1 MSTRTVVLSA
11 AASNVIVVTATCVV
25 HGWNAAGAHA
35 AARNSARLSALW
47 FALAFAAPGLTRL
60 LRGLP
65 APATFV
71 YSFFAAH
78 CVHFVTVAVLLT
90 TFDFLH
96 VMQNPARAVA
106 VVLGGFALVLL
117 AAGTAT
123 PSAPWTYRY
132 LHRTALYAIFLIFFF
147 AFARHSSKPL
157 RALAAVLALSLFLR
171 LASDLKLYSSR
182 VKSAA

>member
-11 AASNVIVVTATCVV
+11 AASNVIVVTATYAV

-65 APATFV
+65 APATLV

-78 CVHFVTVAVLLT
+78 CVHFVTVAILLT

-123 PSAPWTYRY
+123 PSAFWTYRY
-132 LHRTALYAIFLIFFF
+132 LHRTALYAIFAIFFF
-147 AFARHSSKPL
+147 AFVRQSSEPL
-157 RALAAVLALSLFLR
+157 RALAALLAMSFFLR
-171 LASDLKLYSSR
+171 VTSDLKLYPPR